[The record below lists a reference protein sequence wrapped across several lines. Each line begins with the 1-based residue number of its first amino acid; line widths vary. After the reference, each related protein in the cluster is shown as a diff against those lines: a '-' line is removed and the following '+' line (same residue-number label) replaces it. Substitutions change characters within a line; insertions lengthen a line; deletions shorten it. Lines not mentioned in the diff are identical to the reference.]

1 MTALYR
7 GGSDLLIVLK
17 GRRQSRNLK
26 ESPQILESWQLLRK
40 HIAALHRFARG
51 EVHVTHMQTE
61 VRPQATA
68 LWPLPSTLG
77 PGPGPPRTAERASG
91 RHPAFPPPVVARPM
105 ACVSSDFPSPNTPVG
120 NLCNVS
126 PKKTLQNGTKQD
138 VTVCV

>member
-51 EVHVTHMQTE
+51 EVHVTHVQTE

-77 PGPGPPRTAERASG
+77 PGPGPPADCRASLG
-91 RHPAFPPPVVARPM
+91 TAPGL
-105 ACVSSDFPSPNTPVG
+105 PSASG
-120 NLCNVS
+120 GSAHGLC
-126 PKKTLQNGTKQD
+126 L
-138 VTVCV
+138 